1 MKQYKNW
8 TDVLMESNKNLT
20 DALLDIAKLPSFV
33 DPMFNYA
40 DELAW
45 QHQLQLEQ
53 QQREEEEESGG
64 NN

>member
-53 QQREEEEESGG
+53 RQQEEESGG

>member
-1 MKQYKNW
+1 MSSKDKSLTN
-8 TDVLMESNKNLT
+8 VLK
-20 DALLDIAKLPSFV
+20 DITMLPSFV

-40 DELAW
+40 DDLAW

-53 QQREEEEESGG
+53 QQQEEESGG